1 MLNQKNKS
9 MVVFFDGVCNLCQGS
24 VRHLIKHDKKNAL
37 KFASLQGTYA
47 KSFLPT
53 TELESLD
60 SILFYDGENL
70 YKKSSAVLKLSK
82 LLGGWHRLLLL
93 GHLLPVF
100 ISNGLYDL
108 VAKNRYQW
116 FGKQNKCMQYSADL
130 KSRFLD

>member
-24 VRHLIKHDKKNAL
+24 VRYLIKHDKKNAL
-37 KFASLQGTYA
+37 KFASIQGPYA
-47 KSFLPT
+47 KSFLPN

-70 YKKSSAVLKLSK
+70 YKKSCAVLKLSK

-100 ISNGLYDL
+100 IRNGLYDL

-116 FGKQNKCMQYSADL
+116 FGKQNQCMQPSADL